1 MPSSARCAY
10 PSHMT
15 DVRAIAAAALPD
27 AIAWRRHLHANPELS
42 FQEHE
47 TAKWIHERL
56 DGFGGLSVARPTPTS
71 VVATLK
77 GGRPGRTIGL
87 RADIDAL
94 PIVEATGLDFASTRE
109 GVMHACGHDGHTA
122 VLLSV
127 ARALTGMRADL
138 PGEVRF
144 VFQHAEELPPGGAR
158 EIVATG
164 ALDGL
169 DAMLGCHLM
178 STFEAG
184 LVSVSAGPVMAAADF
199 FDATVVGVGGHGAF
213 PHETIDP
220 IAITAQIISSLQ
232 QIVSRTVDP
241 LQSAVV
247 TVTRVHAGSADNVI
261 PPSVN
266 FGGTVRSFDQ
276 ALREAIHERMHRIV
290 EGVAAAHGAQGSITI
305 NPAFDAVVNDVALA
319 AQVEESALRAV
330 GEARFQRIPPMMG
343 GEDFSIYAR
352 VAPITYWFVGA
363 RNPAK
368 GAEWPH
374 HHPHFT
380 VDEQAMETAI
390 AVMTQAALDQLS
402 G

>member
-1 MPSSARCAY
+1 
-10 PSHMT
+10 MT

-27 AIAWRRHLHANPELS
+27 AVAWRRHLHANPELS

-56 DGFGGLSVARPTPTS
+56 DGFGGLSVSRPTPTS

-127 ARALTGMRADL
+127 ARALIGMRADL

-178 STFEAG
+178 STFDAG
-184 LVSVSAGPVMAAADF
+184 KVSVSSGPVMASADF
-199 FDATVVGVGGHGAF
+199 FDATVEGVGGHGAF
-213 PHETIDP
+213 PHQTIDP
-220 IAITAQIISSLQ
+220 VAITAQIISSLQ

-241 LQSAVV
+241 LESAVV
-247 TVTRVHAGSADNVI
+247 TVTRINAGSADNVI

-290 EGVAAAHGAQGSITI
+290 EGVAAAHGARGSLII
-305 NPAFDAVVNDVALA
+305 DPAFDAVINDVALA
-319 AQVEESALRAV
+319 AQGEESALRAV

-402 G
+402 A

>member
-1 MPSSARCAY
+1 
-10 PSHMT
+10 MT

-27 AIAWRRHLHANPELS
+27 AVAWRRHLHANPELS

-56 DGFGGLSVARPTPTS
+56 DGFGGLSVSRPTPTS

-127 ARALTGMRADL
+127 ARALIGMRADL

-178 STFEAG
+178 STFDAG
-184 LVSVSAGPVMAAADF
+184 KVSVSSGPVMASADF
-199 FDATVVGVGGHGAF
+199 FDATVEGVGGHGAF
-213 PHETIDP
+213 PHQTIDP
-220 IAITAQIISSLQ
+220 VAITAQIISSLQ

-241 LQSAVV
+241 LESAVV
-247 TVTRVHAGSADNVI
+247 TVTRINAGSADNVI

-290 EGVAAAHGAQGSITI
+290 EGVAAAHGARGSLII
-305 NPAFDAVVNDVALA
+305 DPAFDAVINDVALA

-402 G
+402 A

>member
-1 MPSSARCAY
+1 
-10 PSHMT
+10 MT

-27 AIAWRRHLHANPELS
+27 AVAWRRHLHANPELS

-56 DGFGGLSVARPTPTS
+56 DGFGGLSVSRPTPTS

-178 STFEAG
+178 STFDAG
-184 LVSVSAGPVMAAADF
+184 KVSVSGGPVMASADF
-199 FDATVVGVGGHGAF
+199 FDATVEGVGGHGAF
-213 PHETIDP
+213 PHQTIDP
-220 IAITAQIISSLQ
+220 VAITAQIISSLQ

-241 LQSAVV
+241 LESAVV
-247 TVTRVHAGSADNVI
+247 TVTRINAGSADNVI

-290 EGVAAAHGAQGSITI
+290 EGVAAAHGARGSLII
-305 NPAFDAVVNDVALA
+305 DPAFDAVINDVALA

-402 G
+402 A

>member
-1 MPSSARCAY
+1 
-10 PSHMT
+10 MT

-27 AIAWRRHLHANPELS
+27 AVAWRRHLHANPELS

-56 DGFGGLSVARPTPTS
+56 DGFGGLSVSRPTPTS

-127 ARALTGMRADL
+127 ARALIGMRADL

-178 STFEAG
+178 STFDAG
-184 LVSVSAGPVMAAADF
+184 KVSVSSGPVMASADF
-199 FDATVVGVGGHGAF
+199 FDATVEGVGGHGAF
-213 PHETIDP
+213 PHQTIDP
-220 IAITAQIISSLQ
+220 VAITAQIISSLQ

-241 LQSAVV
+241 LESAVV
-247 TVTRVHAGSADNVI
+247 TVTRINAGSADNVI

-290 EGVAAAHGAQGSITI
+290 EGVAAAHGARGSLII
-305 NPAFDAVVNDVALA
+305 DPAFDAVINDVALA

-352 VAPITYWFVGA
+352 VAPITDWFVGA

-402 G
+402 A

>member
-1 MPSSARCAY
+1 
-10 PSHMT
+10 MT

-27 AIAWRRHLHANPELS
+27 AVAWRRHLHANPELS

-47 TAKWIHERL
+47 TAKSIHERL
-56 DGFGGLSVARPTPTS
+56 DGFGGLSVSRPTPTS

-127 ARALTGMRADL
+127 ARALIGMRADL

-178 STFEAG
+178 STFDAG
-184 LVSVSAGPVMAAADF
+184 KVSVSSGPVMASADF
-199 FDATVVGVGGHGAF
+199 FDATVEGVGGHGAF
-213 PHETIDP
+213 PHQTIDP
-220 IAITAQIISSLQ
+220 VAITAQIISSLQ

-241 LQSAVV
+241 LESAVV
-247 TVTRVHAGSADNVI
+247 TVTRINAGSADNVI

-290 EGVAAAHGAQGSITI
+290 EGVAAAHGARGSLII
-305 NPAFDAVVNDVALA
+305 DPAFDAVINDVALA

-402 G
+402 A

>member
-1 MPSSARCAY
+1 
-10 PSHMT
+10 MT

-27 AIAWRRHLHANPELS
+27 AVAWRRHLHANPELS

-56 DGFGGLSVARPTPTS
+56 DGFGGLSVSRPTPTS

-127 ARALTGMRADL
+127 ARALIGMRADL

-178 STFEAG
+178 STFDAG
-184 LVSVSAGPVMAAADF
+184 KVSVSSGPVMASADF
-199 FDATVVGVGGHGAF
+199 FDATVEGVGGHGAF
-213 PHETIDP
+213 PHQTIDP
-220 IAITAQIISSLQ
+220 VAITAQIISSLQ

-241 LQSAVV
+241 LESAVV
-247 TVTRVHAGSADNVI
+247 TVTRINAGSADNVI

-276 ALREAIHERMHRIV
+276 ALRESIHERMHRIV
-290 EGVAAAHGAQGSITI
+290 EGVAAAHGARGSLII
-305 NPAFDAVVNDVALA
+305 DPAFDAVINDVALA

-402 G
+402 A

>member
-1 MPSSARCAY
+1 
-10 PSHMT
+10 MT

-27 AIAWRRHLHANPELS
+27 AVAWRRHLHANPELS

-56 DGFGGLSVARPTPTS
+56 EGFGGLSITRPTPTS

-77 GGRPGRTIGL
+77 GGRPGRTVGL

-94 PIVEATGLDFASTRE
+94 PILEETGLEFASTRA
-109 GVMHACGHDGHTA
+109 GVMHACGHDGHAA

-127 ARALTGMRADL
+127 ARVLTGMQADL

-178 STFEAG
+178 STLEAG
-184 LVSVSAGPVMAAADF
+184 KVSVSGGPVMAAADF
-199 FDATVVGVGGHGAF
+199 FDATVEGVGGHGAF
-213 PHETIDP
+213 PHETVDA
-220 IAITAQIISSLQ
+220 IAITAQIVSSLQ

-247 TVTRVHAGSADNVI
+247 TVTRFHAGSADNVI

-276 ALREAIHERMHRIV
+276 SLREAIHERMHRIV
-290 EGVAAAHGAQGSITI
+290 EGVAAAHGARASITI
-305 NPAFDAVVNDVALA
+305 NPAFDAVVNDVELA

-374 HHPHFT
+374 HHPRFT
-380 VDEQAMETAI
+380 VDEQALETAI

-402 G
+402 A

>member
-1 MPSSARCAY
+1 
-10 PSHMT
+10 MT

-27 AIAWRRHLHANPELS
+27 AVTWRRHLHANPELS

-47 TAKWIHERL
+47 TAKSIHERL
-56 DGFGGLSVARPTPTS
+56 DGFGGLSVSRPTPTS

-127 ARALTGMRADL
+127 ARALIGMRADL

-178 STFEAG
+178 STFDAG
-184 LVSVSAGPVMAAADF
+184 KVSVSSGPVMASADF
-199 FDATVVGVGGHGAF
+199 FDATVEGVGGHGAF
-213 PHETIDP
+213 PHQTIDP
-220 IAITAQIISSLQ
+220 VAITAQIISSLQ

-241 LQSAVV
+241 LESAVV
-247 TVTRVHAGSADNVI
+247 TVTRINAGSADNVI

-290 EGVAAAHGAQGSITI
+290 EGVAAAHGARGSLII
-305 NPAFDAVVNDVALA
+305 DPAFDAVINDVALA

-402 G
+402 A

>member
-1 MPSSARCAY
+1 
-10 PSHMT
+10 MT

-27 AIAWRRHLHANPELS
+27 AVAWRRHLHANPELS

-56 DGFGGLSVARPTPTS
+56 DGFGGLSVSRPTPTS

-127 ARALTGMRADL
+127 ARALIGMRADL

-178 STFEAG
+178 STFDAG
-184 LVSVSAGPVMAAADF
+184 KVSVSGGPVMASADF
-199 FDATVVGVGGHGAF
+199 FDATVEGVGGHGAF
-213 PHETIDP
+213 PHQTIDP
-220 IAITAQIISSLQ
+220 VAITAQIISSLQ

-241 LQSAVV
+241 LESAVI
-247 TVTRVHAGSADNVI
+247 TVTRINAGSADNVI

-290 EGVAAAHGAQGSITI
+290 EGVAAAHGARGSLII
-305 NPAFDAVVNDVALA
+305 DPAFDAVINDVALA

-402 G
+402 A

>member
-1 MPSSARCAY
+1 
-10 PSHMT
+10 MT

-56 DGFGGLSVARPTPTS
+56 DGFGGLSVTRPTPTS

-94 PIVEATGLDFASTRE
+94 PIVEETGLGFASTRA

-184 LVSVSAGPVMAAADF
+184 NVSVSGGPVMAAADF
-199 FDATVVGVGGHGAF
+199 FDATVEGVGGHGAF
-213 PHETIDP
+213 PHETVDP
-220 IAITAQIISSLQ
+220 IAITAQIVSSLQ

-247 TVTRVHAGSADNVI
+247 TVTRIHAGSADNVI

-276 ALREAIHERMHRIV
+276 TLREAIHERMHRIV
-290 EGVAAAHGAQGSITI
+290 EGVAAAHGARGSIAI

-319 AQVEESALRAV
+319 AQVEASALRAV

-343 GEDFSIYAR
+343 GEDFSIYAK

-363 RNPAK
+363 RNPAE

-374 HHPHFT
+374 HHPRFT
-380 VDEQAMETAI
+380 VDERAMETAI
-390 AVMTQAALDQLS
+390 AVMTQAAIDQLS

>member
-1 MPSSARCAY
+1 
-10 PSHMT
+10 MT

-27 AIAWRRHLHANPELS
+27 AVAWRRHLHANPELS

-56 DGFGGLSVARPTPTS
+56 AGFGGLSIARPTPTS

-94 PIVEATGLDFASTRE
+94 PIVEETGLDFASTRA

-127 ARALTGMRADL
+127 ARVLTGMQADL

-184 LVSVSAGPVMAAADF
+184 KVSVSGGPVMAAADF
-199 FDATVVGVGGHGAF
+199 FDATVEGVGGHGAF

-220 IAITAQIISSLQ
+220 IAITAQIVSSLQ
-232 QIVSRTVDP
+232 HIVSRTVDP
-241 LQSAVV
+241 LESAVV
-247 TVTRVHAGSADNVI
+247 TVTRITAGSANNVI

-266 FGGTVRSFDQ
+266 FGGTVRCFDQ
-276 ALREAIHERMHRIV
+276 ALREAIHQRMHRIV
-290 EGVAAAHGAQGSITI
+290 EGIAAAHGARGTISIDS
-305 NPAFDAVVNDVALA
+305 AFDPVVNDVALA
-319 AQVEESALRAV
+319 GQVEESVLRAV
-330 GEARFQRIPPMMG
+330 GEAQFQRIPPMMG

-374 HHPHFT
+374 HHPRFT
-380 VDEQAMETAI
+380 VDEQALETAI
-390 AVMTQAALDQLS
+390 AVMTQVAIDQL
-402 G
+402 GA